1 MNSNEIIISPQQR
14 AQIEA
19 LEYIGAG
26 ACANVYKDNDTVYK
40 IIKENA
46 KPLYWPGSLEKLSE
60 VKSNLC
66 VFPNEVLKDS
76 NGAYIGYT
84 MDFVPGQKMGDV
96 FQDLSFDQLQH
107 AISEAEIGVNELSES
122 KISFDDMHFNNIMW
136 NSRDNSIKI
145 IDTDFYKFADEIPTE
160 ELRKINRTKFN
171 NQFETLMG
179 IRDGTLAK
187 YLNRNTEYTQ
197 YYKEWFK
204 RTLSGEELNPYELID
219 KIKSI
224 AEKDFGIEFNSISE
238 ILQRA
243 QDKVNEYEDQELNIE
258 EWSEGNESL
267 RNLLI
272 SCRDNNVPS
281 MYSCAGHNHG
291 KHAYLTVQMN
301 DDTIGKI
308 YNIMSQLSGTKKI
321 EFRFAQDEFGKNP
334 SFTVHINDDKHK
346 NEIMDTISNALTHEQ
361 NRDVLPEDFKKLTN
375 IKDILTE
382 NNIGFDL
389 LYNVG
394 KHYNRI
400 SLEHLKFANSTYLE
414 KSDFKEM
421 GLNPKE
427 DMFGNTLYARS
438 RLSKEKSIRALD
450 SLLQGLSQAYS
461 KDYIPPEKLSLRQR
475 IAQRITSNK
484 FLNRLPFIDK
494 IANNQ
499 KLLPPAQNQVHLSN
513 QEREAF
519 INELS
524 HNGDYRN
531 LPTISLDSVTQS
543 KETLDKNQA
552 GKNADDDLSL

>member
-1 MNSNEIIISPQQR
+1 M
-14 AQIEA
+14 
-19 LEYIGAG
+19 
-26 ACANVYKDNDTVYK
+26 
-40 IIKENA
+40 
-46 KPLYWPGSLEKLSE
+46 
-60 VKSNLC
+60 
-66 VFPNEVLKDS
+66 
-76 NGAYIGYT
+76 
-84 MDFVPGQKMGDV
+84 
-96 FQDLSFDQLQH
+96 
-107 AISEAEIGVNELSES
+107 
-122 KISFDDMHFNNIMW
+122 
-136 NSRDNSIKI
+136 
-145 IDTDFYKFADEIPTE
+145 
-160 ELRKINRTKFN
+160 
-171 NQFETLMG
+171 
-179 IRDGTLAK
+179 
-187 YLNRNTEYTQ
+187 
-197 YYKEWFK
+197 
-204 RTLSGEELNPYELID
+204 
-219 KIKSI
+219 
-224 AEKDFGIEFNSISE
+224 
-238 ILQRA
+238 
-243 QDKVNEYEDQELNIE
+243 
-258 EWSEGNESL
+258 
-267 RNLLI
+267 
-272 SCRDNNVPS
+272 
-281 MYSCAGHNHG
+281 
-291 KHAYLTVQMN
+291 
-301 DDTIGKI
+301 
-308 YNIMSQLSGTKKI
+308 
-321 EFRFAQDEFGKNP
+321 
-334 SFTVHINDDKHK
+334 
-346 NEIMDTISNALTHEQ
+346 
-361 NRDVLPEDFKKLTN
+361 TN

>member
-1 MNSNEIIISPQQR
+1 
-14 AQIEA
+14 
-19 LEYIGAG
+19 
-26 ACANVYKDNDTVYK
+26 
-40 IIKENA
+40 
-46 KPLYWPGSLEKLSE
+46 
-60 VKSNLC
+60 
-66 VFPNEVLKDS
+66 
-76 NGAYIGYT
+76 
-84 MDFVPGQKMGDV
+84 
-96 FQDLSFDQLQH
+96 
-107 AISEAEIGVNELSES
+107 
-122 KISFDDMHFNNIMW
+122 
-136 NSRDNSIKI
+136 
-145 IDTDFYKFADEIPTE
+145 
-160 ELRKINRTKFN
+160 
-171 NQFETLMG
+171 
-179 IRDGTLAK
+179 
-187 YLNRNTEYTQ
+187 
-197 YYKEWFK
+197 
-204 RTLSGEELNPYELID
+204 
-219 KIKSI
+219 
-224 AEKDFGIEFNSISE
+224 
-238 ILQRA
+238 
-243 QDKVNEYEDQELNIE
+243 
-258 EWSEGNESL
+258 
-267 RNLLI
+267 
-272 SCRDNNVPS
+272 
-281 MYSCAGHNHG
+281 
-291 KHAYLTVQMN
+291 
-301 DDTIGKI
+301 
-308 YNIMSQLSGTKKI
+308 MSQLSGTKKI
-321 EFRFAQDEFGKNP
+321 EFRFTQDEFGKNP